1 MTEPL
6 TLRAFVNGT
15 GIDVPHGA
23 TVLDAVRVADA
34 AAADEVAA
42 GARAIAD
49 SRGLV
54 IDAATP
60 VTGGAVL
67 RVVSARAKRGVPEH
81 HVAPDGE
88 ATA

>member
-6 TLRAFVNGT
+6 TFRAFVNGI
-15 GIDVPHGA
+15 GIDAPHGA
-23 TVLDAVRVADA
+23 TVLDAVRVADP

-42 GARAIAD
+42 GTRAIAD

-67 RVVSARAKRGVPEH
+67 RVVSARAKRSAPEH
-81 HVAPDGE
+81 NGSPAGE

>member
-67 RVVSARAKRGVPEH
+67 RVVSARAKRG
-81 HVAPDGE
+81 APASDVSPSGA